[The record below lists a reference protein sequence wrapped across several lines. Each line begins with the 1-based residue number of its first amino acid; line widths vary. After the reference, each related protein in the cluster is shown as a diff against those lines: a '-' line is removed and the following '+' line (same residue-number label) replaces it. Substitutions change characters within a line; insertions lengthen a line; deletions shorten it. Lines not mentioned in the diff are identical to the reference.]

1 MCATRDLMSRCAK
14 CNGEGYVQLTVD
26 QARAAGGIQEKVLRV
41 VSEYWQCLRC
51 KKVYWEGPKV
61 CAAASHG
68 SLTMYLF
75 WLFSSPPHL
84 DTWSSKGP
92 VLMSRCCRAHCNCS
106 CEAFSFLY
114 VVLIQQAS
122 QKSPPKRG

>member
-1 MCATRDLMSRCAK
+1 MEHFAIVCATRDLMSRCAK

-61 CAAASHG
+61 CAAVSHG
-68 SLTMYLF
+68 YLSTSTVHF
-75 WLFSSPPHL
+75 SWPFSSPPYL
-84 DTWSSKGP
+84 NAWSSRGQA
-92 VLMSRCCRAHCNCS
+92 LMSRCCRAHCVTV
-106 CEAFSFLY
+106 FGG
-114 VVLIQQAS
+114 
-122 QKSPPKRG
+122 P